1 MTKSK
6 VTEMDYAN
14 SQGAEIARLAE
25 ENAKRVAEAQKND
38 EWAATER
45 AIRSRQSNVQ
55 GGQASFH
62 QGNQSK
68 N

>member
-25 ENAKRVAEAQKND
+25 ENAKRVAEEQS
-38 EWAATER
+38 EFER
-45 AIRSRQSNVQ
+45 IQRERKSRESNVQ

-62 QGNQSK
+62 QGNQSR